1 MSVASACAC
10 ACACALC
17 WVQSLSSFFYFSPGF
32 GCPAEGVRVMSGFRV
47 WSLGFSLESRFR
59 FCGFVW
65 GLGFAV

>member
-1 MSVASACAC
+1 MRALARVRVHFAGFRVSAR
-10 ACACALC
+10 
-17 WVQSLSSFFYFSPGF
+17 FFFSPRVRM
-32 GCPAEGVRVMSGFRV
+32 PAEGVRVMSGFRV

>member
-1 MSVASACAC
+1 MSVASVCAC
-10 ACACALC
+10 ACADCTLQGSEFKL
-17 WVQSLSSFFYFSPGF
+17 VFLFSPRVRM
-32 GCPAEGVRVMSGFRV
+32 PAEGVRVMSGFRV

>member
-1 MSVASACAC
+1 V
-10 ACACALC
+10 CALARVRIALC
-17 WVQSLSSFFYFSPGF
+17 RVQSLSSSFYFLPGVRM
-32 GCPAEGVRVMSGFRV
+32 PAEGVRVMSGFRV